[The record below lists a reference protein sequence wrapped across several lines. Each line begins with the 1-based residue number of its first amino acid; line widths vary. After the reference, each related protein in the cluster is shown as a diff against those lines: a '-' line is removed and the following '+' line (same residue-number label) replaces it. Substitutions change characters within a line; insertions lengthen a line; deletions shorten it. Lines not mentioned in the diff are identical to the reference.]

1 MIAIGLIL
9 ILVGFIVKVAAM
21 WAAGFVL
28 LGVGLVLLLFGLKG
42 RRVAGRRYW
51 Y

>member
-28 LGVGLVLLLFGLKG
+28 LGVGLVLLFFGWRG
-42 RRVAGRRYW
+42 RKVAGRRYW